1 MRRLSSGVVWRAL
14 VAQASAPARIRLLE
28 ANNTLSLVVIQAVSG
43 QASHVYSRLGRWTL
57 VLIQGQP
64 PPLTQ
69 ALCLNAS
76 FIAALPRGSRHVGHN
91 GHNGN
96 DGRLEELFSKPSFTC
111 MSCQLDRLSPLEEVK
126 EASCM
131 QQSQPPQQS
140 LI

>member
-57 VLIQGQP
+57 VPIQGQP

-69 ALCLNAS
+69 ALCSNAS
-76 FIAALPRGSRHVGHN
+76 FIAALPRGSRHGGH
-91 GHNGN
+91 
-96 DGRLEELFSKPSFTC
+96 D
-111 MSCQLDRLSPLEEVK
+111 
-126 EASCM
+126 
-131 QQSQPPQQS
+131 
-140 LI
+140 